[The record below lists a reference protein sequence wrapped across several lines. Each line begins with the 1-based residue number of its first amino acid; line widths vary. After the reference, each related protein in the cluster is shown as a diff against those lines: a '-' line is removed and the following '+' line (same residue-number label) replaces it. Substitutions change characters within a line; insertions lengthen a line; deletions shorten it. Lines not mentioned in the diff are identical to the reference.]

1 MIERTRRTLVA
12 LFSGTVLLALGIVGT
27 ASGAPAGP
35 APAGAPDVPLP
46 SSIAMSL
53 ARSDVGRV
61 LAAQS
66 VAWNRGDLDAFVSSY
81 AEDATFLSPSGI
93 AHGRAAILAR
103 YRKRYPEQKGM
114 GTLALTVMEARPLG
128 VDVASGTVNALSVA
142 AHWKLDH
149 PEDPAAK
156 PAEGSTLLVFRR
168 HGGRWEIV
176 QDASM

>member
-1 MIERTRRTLVA
+1 MTARTLRSLAAVCTFLA
-12 LFSGTVLLALGIVGT
+12 ALGAAGN
-27 ASGAPAGP
+27 ALAAPPGST
-35 APAGAPDVPLP
+35 PDVPLP
-46 SSIAMSL
+46 SSIAMTI
-53 ARSDVGRV
+53 ARSDVGDV

-66 VAWNRGDLDAFVSSY
+66 AAWNRGDLEAFVASY
-81 AEDATFLSPSGI
+81 AEDATFLTSSGVT
-93 AHGRAAILAR
+93 HGRKGVLER
-103 YRKRYPEQKGM
+103 YRKRYPDQKAM
-114 GTLALTVMEARPLG
+114 GKLTLTVMEARPLG

-149 PEDPAAK
+149 PGDPAAK